1 MKRLVYIDIMRGVAI
16 WLVIIGHLI
25 QYNNCN
31 DWMHNPVFEWI
42 YSFHM
47 PLFFYIVMFKK

>member
-47 PLFFYIVMFKK
+47 PLFFI

>member
-42 YSFHM
+42 YSFH
-47 PLFFYIVMFKK
+47 K

>member
-1 MKRLVYIDIMRGVAI
+1 MKRMAYIDIMRGIAI
-16 WLVIIGHLI
+16 WLVVIGHLI
-25 QYNNCN
+25 QYNNCK

-47 PLFFYIVMFKK
+47 PLFFT